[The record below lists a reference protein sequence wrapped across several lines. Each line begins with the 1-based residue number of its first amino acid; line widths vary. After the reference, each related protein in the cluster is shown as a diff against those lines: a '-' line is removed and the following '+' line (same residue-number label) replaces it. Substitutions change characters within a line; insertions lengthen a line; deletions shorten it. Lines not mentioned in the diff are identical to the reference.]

1 MDLEKNEVEY
11 NYCAIC
17 SNDPEAEMDLEK
29 PEVEYNCYCAMCSND
44 PEVEAASSK
53 MKPQQ
58 LLMKISLSLI
68 RKWRKLDRKMLS
80 KTKLTSFLN
89 HSLISRRNT
98 GFSKRNS
105 KSKVVSSLK
114 FTRN

>member
-1 MDLEKNEVEY
+1 
-11 NYCAIC
+11 
-17 SNDPEAEMDLEK
+17 MDLEK

-44 PEVEAASSK
+44 PEAEMNLEKPEVEYNCYCAMCSNDPEAVSE
-53 MKPQQ
+53 Q

-68 RKWRKLDRKMLS
+68 LKWRKLDRKMLS
-80 KTKLTSFLN
+80 KIKLNSFLN
-89 HSLISRRNT
+89 HSSISRRNT
-98 GFSKRNS
+98 RFSKRNS

>member
-1 MDLEKNEVEY
+1 MDLEKMKLKIVTAQ
-11 NYCAIC
+11 CAR
-17 SNDPEAEMDLEK
+17 MTLK
-29 PEVEYNCYCAMCSND
+29 PRWILKNLKLNTIVSAQCARMTRKLR
-44 PEVEAASSK
+44 AK

-68 RKWRKLDRKMLS
+68 RKWKKFPRKMLS

-98 GFSKRNS
+98 GFSKRNF

-114 FTRN
+114 FIRN